1 MTQYIISRL
10 MQGLLAL
17 IVVSI
22 AVFLL
27 NRVAPGDIALMII
40 AQGIEEVT
48 REDVD
53 PLVLQ
58 RVESKLGL
66 NEPVY
71 MQYLD
76 WMGDLVT
83 LNWGTGFYTSKPI
96 KEEFNSRIPITFQLG
111 LYSVLISIFM
121 GVPIGILMALKQDTW
136 MDYVGRIVSLAGL
149 SLPNFWVATVVIAMG
164 VYFFSWSPRI
174 EYAHPWD
181 DLNANL
187 VMLFWPAL
195 IGGLASGATKARMM
209 RSTMLE
215 VLRQDYIRTA
225 HAKGFATHGRGL
237 PTRHEECSASG
248 SNYYRNL
255 RCRSRGRFSDYGDH
269 FSIARHWRISGKRDE
284 SKRLPSRPIYSVH
297 HCAVDYLRKPLDR
310 YHICLAGS
318 ANSIL
323 TILP

>member
-58 RVESKLGL
+58 RVESRLGL

-76 WMGDLVT
+76 WMWDLVT

-121 GVPIGILMALKQDTW
+121 GVPIGIIMALKQDSW

-225 HAKGFATHGRGL
+225 HAKGLQQTVVVYRHAMKNALLPVVTIIGISVAVVAGGSVIMETIFQLPGIGVYLVRGMNQRDYPVVQYIVFIIAL
-237 PTRHEECSASG
+237 WIIFV
-248 SNYYRNL
+248 NL
-255 RCRSRGRFSDYGDH
+255 LTDITYALLDPRIRF
-269 FSIARHWRISGKRDE
+269 
-284 SKRLPSRPIYSVH
+284 
-297 HCAVDYLRKPLDR
+297 
-310 YHICLAGS
+310 
-318 ANSIL
+318 
-323 TILP
+323 

>member
-76 WMGDLVT
+76 WMWDLVT

-121 GVPIGILMALKQDTW
+121 GVPIGILMALKQDSW

-225 HAKGFATHGRGL
+225 HAKGLRYMVVVYRHAMKNALLPVVTIIGISVAVVAGGSVIMETIFQLPGIGVYLVRGMNQRDYPVVQYIVFIIAL
-237 PTRHEECSASG
+237 WIIFV
-248 SNYYRNL
+248 NL
-255 RCRSRGRFSDYGDH
+255 LTDITYALLDPRIRF
-269 FSIARHWRISGKRDE
+269 
-284 SKRLPSRPIYSVH
+284 
-297 HCAVDYLRKPLDR
+297 
-310 YHICLAGS
+310 
-318 ANSIL
+318 
-323 TILP
+323 

>member
-1 MTQYIISRL
+1 

-76 WMGDLVT
+76 WMWDLVT

-121 GVPIGILMALKQDTW
+121 GVPIGIIMALKQDSW

-215 VLRQDYIRTA
+215 VLRPDYIRTA
-225 HAKGFATHGRGL
+225 HAKGLGQTVVVYRHAMKNALLPVVTIIGISVAVVAGGSVIMETIFQLPGIGVYLVRGMNQRDYPVVQYIVFIIAL
-237 PTRHEECSASG
+237 WIIFV
-248 SNYYRNL
+248 NL
-255 RCRSRGRFSDYGDH
+255 LTDITYAMLDPRIRF
-269 FSIARHWRISGKRDE
+269 
-284 SKRLPSRPIYSVH
+284 
-297 HCAVDYLRKPLDR
+297 
-310 YHICLAGS
+310 
-318 ANSIL
+318 
-323 TILP
+323 

>member
-1 MTQYIISRL
+1 

-225 HAKGFATHGRGL
+225 HAKGLRHMVVVYRHAMKNALLPVVTIIGISVAVVAGGSVIMETIFQLPGIGVYLVRGMNQRDYPVVQYIVFIIAL
-237 PTRHEECSASG
+237 WIIFV
-248 SNYYRNL
+248 NL
-255 RCRSRGRFSDYGDH
+255 LTDITYALLDPRIRF
-269 FSIARHWRISGKRDE
+269 
-284 SKRLPSRPIYSVH
+284 
-297 HCAVDYLRKPLDR
+297 
-310 YHICLAGS
+310 
-318 ANSIL
+318 
-323 TILP
+323 

>member
-58 RVESKLGL
+58 RIESRLGL

-76 WMGDLVT
+76 WVWDLVT

-121 GVPIGILMALKQDTW
+121 GVPIGIIMALKQDSW

-225 HAKGFATHGRGL
+225 HAKGLGQTVVVYRHAMKNALLPVVTIIGISVAVVAGGSVIMETIFQLPGIGVYLVRGMNQRDYPVVQYIVFIIAL
-237 PTRHEECSASG
+237 WIIFV
-248 SNYYRNL
+248 NL
-255 RCRSRGRFSDYGDH
+255 LTDITYALLDPRIRF
-269 FSIARHWRISGKRDE
+269 
-284 SKRLPSRPIYSVH
+284 
-297 HCAVDYLRKPLDR
+297 
-310 YHICLAGS
+310 
-318 ANSIL
+318 
-323 TILP
+323 

>member
-76 WMGDLVT
+76 WMWDLVT

-121 GVPIGILMALKQDTW
+121 GVPIGIIMALKQDSW

-225 HAKGFATHGRGL
+225 HAKGLGQTVVVYRHAMKNALLPVVTIIGISVAVVAGGSVIMETIFQLPGIGVYLVRGMNQRDYPVVQYIVFIIAL
-237 PTRHEECSASG
+237 WIIFV
-248 SNYYRNL
+248 NL
-255 RCRSRGRFSDYGDH
+255 LTDITYAMLDPRIRF
-269 FSIARHWRISGKRDE
+269 
-284 SKRLPSRPIYSVH
+284 
-297 HCAVDYLRKPLDR
+297 
-310 YHICLAGS
+310 
-318 ANSIL
+318 
-323 TILP
+323 

>member
-1 MTQYIISRL
+1 

-136 MDYVGRIVSLAGL
+136 MDYLGRIVSLAGL

-225 HAKGFATHGRGL
+225 HAKGLRHMVVVYRHAMKNALLPVVTIVGISVAVVAGGSVIMETIFQLPGIGVYLVRGMNQRDYPVVQYIVFIIAL
-237 PTRHEECSASG
+237 WIIFV
-248 SNYYRNL
+248 NL
-255 RCRSRGRFSDYGDH
+255 LTDITYALLDPRIRF
-269 FSIARHWRISGKRDE
+269 
-284 SKRLPSRPIYSVH
+284 
-297 HCAVDYLRKPLDR
+297 
-310 YHICLAGS
+310 
-318 ANSIL
+318 
-323 TILP
+323 

>member
-136 MDYVGRIVSLAGL
+136 MDYLGRIVSLAGL

-225 HAKGFATHGRGL
+225 HAKGLRHMVVVYRHAMKNALLPVVTIVGISVAVVAGGSVIMETIFQLPGIGVYLVRGMNQRDYPVVQYIVFIIAL
-237 PTRHEECSASG
+237 WIIFV
-248 SNYYRNL
+248 NL
-255 RCRSRGRFSDYGDH
+255 LTDITYALLDPRIRF
-269 FSIARHWRISGKRDE
+269 
-284 SKRLPSRPIYSVH
+284 
-297 HCAVDYLRKPLDR
+297 
-310 YHICLAGS
+310 
-318 ANSIL
+318 
-323 TILP
+323 

>member
-58 RVESKLGL
+58 RIESRLGL

-76 WMGDLVT
+76 WMRDLVT
-83 LNWGTGFYTSKPI
+83 LNWGTGFYTAKPI
-96 KEEFNSRIPITFQLG
+96 MEEFKSRVPITFQLG

-225 HAKGFATHGRGL
+225 HAKGLGHMVVVYRHAMKNALLPVVTIIGISVAVVAGGSVIMETIFQLPGIGVYLIRGMNQRDYPVVQYIVFIIAL
-237 PTRHEECSASG
+237 WIIFV
-248 SNYYRNL
+248 NL
-255 RCRSRGRFSDYGDH
+255 LTDITYALLDPRIRF
-269 FSIARHWRISGKRDE
+269 
-284 SKRLPSRPIYSVH
+284 
-297 HCAVDYLRKPLDR
+297 
-310 YHICLAGS
+310 
-318 ANSIL
+318 
-323 TILP
+323 

>member
-1 MTQYIISRL
+1 

-76 WMGDLVT
+76 WMWDLVT

-121 GVPIGILMALKQDTW
+121 GVPIGIIMALKQDSW

-225 HAKGFATHGRGL
+225 HAKGLGQTVVVYRHAMKNALLPVVTIIGISVAVVAGGSVIMETIFQLPGIGVYLVRGMNQRDYPVVQYIVFIIAL
-237 PTRHEECSASG
+237 WIIFV
-248 SNYYRNL
+248 NL
-255 RCRSRGRFSDYGDH
+255 LTDITYAMLDPRIRF
-269 FSIARHWRISGKRDE
+269 
-284 SKRLPSRPIYSVH
+284 
-297 HCAVDYLRKPLDR
+297 
-310 YHICLAGS
+310 
-318 ANSIL
+318 
-323 TILP
+323 

>member
-76 WMGDLVT
+76 WMWDLVT

-121 GVPIGILMALKQDTW
+121 GVPIGILMALKQDSW

-225 HAKGFATHGRGL
+225 HAKGLRHMVVVYRHAMKNALLPVVTIIGISVAVVAGGSVIMETIFQLPGIGVYLVRGMNQRDYPVVQYIVFIIAL
-237 PTRHEECSASG
+237 WIIFV
-248 SNYYRNL
+248 NL
-255 RCRSRGRFSDYGDH
+255 LTDITYALLDPRIRF
-269 FSIARHWRISGKRDE
+269 
-284 SKRLPSRPIYSVH
+284 
-297 HCAVDYLRKPLDR
+297 
-310 YHICLAGS
+310 
-318 ANSIL
+318 
-323 TILP
+323 